1 MKIGKSKKRFIY
13 FYYKKISESE
23 NYLIWITIST
33 MNIIILGGNMK
44 VIVHFDDEGPSIQDL
59 IEELLLDCCSST

>member
-1 MKIGKSKKRFIY
+1 
-13 FYYKKISESE
+13 
-23 NYLIWITIST
+23 
-33 MNIIILGGNMK
+33 MK